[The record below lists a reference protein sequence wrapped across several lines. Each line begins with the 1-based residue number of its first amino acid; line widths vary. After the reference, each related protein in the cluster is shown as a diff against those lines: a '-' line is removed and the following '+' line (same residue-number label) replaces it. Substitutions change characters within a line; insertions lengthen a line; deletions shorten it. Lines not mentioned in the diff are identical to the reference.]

1 MGQLPDIDERYHAVQ
16 TFGLPGVCR
25 DRLDVIVLC
34 TIKPCTL
41 QVRTYFQ
48 ESIGSA
54 GVIYDVTAESSVN
67 RQGK

>member
-34 TIKPCTL
+34 TIKPCIL
-41 QVRTYFQ
+41 QVRINFQ

-54 GVIYDVTAESSVN
+54 GVVHDVTAEGYVN
-67 RQGK
+67 